1 MTVHGLLENR
11 LRPRVAHGIG
21 RCRRLGSMGRWRRV
35 LAMLALGATAAF
47 CTTPGARAFELS
59 CADEPAAAAAQPE
72 SDEPI
77 EISGTFTCAPLTSP
91 RALDIIVAS
100 DPWFESDLFTRVYF
114 YAYTYSNYQGR
125 FVYKLIRL
133 PEALQG
139 AGEWEVPP
147 TEESRQQYFK
157 ADFNGDCIVDDFYVF
172 GRSAARPEAVFI
184 TIDNDWRDLPE
195 EGVPAGPTRLK
206 AFLLKDRGDGN
217 YEFEEVGAKVLKKY
231 HCRRENILPEVKAFK
246 AEITK

>member
-1 MTVHGLLENR
+1 
-11 LRPRVAHGIG
+11 
-21 RCRRLGSMGRWRRV
+21 MGRWRRV

-114 YAYTYSNYQGR
+114 YAYTYSSYQGR

-246 AEITK
+246 AEIAK